1 MEVLV
6 MSRAFV
12 SEDQDGPSP
21 RLRYPLP
28 PPDDPGFQEAAARAL
43 LDGANIG
50 DSIGAEEATG
60 FPFGDQR
67 LVPQIRLL
75 LEQAREEQNDR
86 YEQLAE
92 RFLRKAG
99 DLDD

>member
-1 MEVLV
+1 

-28 PPDDPGFQEAAARAL
+28 PPDDPGFRDAAARAL
-43 LDGANIG
+43 LHGANIG

-60 FPFGDQR
+60 YLFGDRR
-67 LVPQIRLL
+67 LVPSVRRL
-75 LEQAREEQNDR
+75 LEQARAEENDR

-99 DLDD
+99 ELDD

>member
-1 MEVLV
+1 

-21 RLRYPLP
+21 QLRYPLP
-28 PPDDPGFQEAAARAL
+28 PPDDPGFEEAAARAL
-43 LDGANIG
+43 LDGANLG

-60 FPFGDQR
+60 YLFGDPR
-67 LVPQIRLL
+67 LVPQVTLL
-75 LEQAREEQNDR
+75 LEQARGEGNDR

-99 DLDD
+99 SDVDDT